1 MVTTILTDSKK
12 LVADKD
18 CCSVVTSSIAI
29 QCLETLIH
37 SVSKCLFYFVA
48 F

>member
-1 MVTTILTDSKK
+1 MVDQ
-12 LVADKD
+12 D
-18 CCSVVTSSIAI
+18 CCSVVTSSTAI

-37 SVSKCLFYFVA
+37 SVGKCLFYFVA